1 MIEEPWALPPGCER
15 VPFRRATDG
24 EKPRLP
30 TSIALFADDECL
42 TALFLARDDGVVATH
57 FERDAPLYEEDVVEL
72 FLAPREPTRYFE
84 FEVSPLGTIFDARI
98 ESPNGTRDGM
108 RADREWDCPN
118 VFAAIRKTPDAIETV
133 VRIPFACLEAPRP
146 APGAEWRANF
156 FRIDRSS
163 SHGDEFSAW
172 SPTLRNPPDFH
183 VVAAFGRLVFSR

>member
-108 RADREWDCPN
+108 RADIVVFDADN
-118 VFAAIRKTPDAIETV
+118 VRTPATKHNPKQFPIGIDYVIVNGTVLAEGGKLTDALPGQIIRGP
-133 VRIPFACLEAPRP
+133 LYQ
-146 APGAEWRANF
+146 G
-156 FRIDRSS
+156 
-163 SHGDEFSAW
+163 
-172 SPTLRNPPDFH
+172 
-183 VVAAFGRLVFSR
+183 